1 MPKARLSYPDAK
13 SFYNILD
20 ALAKLVDEVNMVITN
35 EGVKAVALDPAHVAL
50 ITIELPPESFIEYSI
65 EEGDR
70 VELGFNVANTAKII
84 KRGKKGDKLDIEVTD
99 EYVRWSIVGAT
110 IKRYKVL
117 NLEVPVPEIP
127 ETSLEFKIRVAM
139 IVDPFKNALKDA
151 EAVGDTV
158 VLEAPDE
165 DTLIIRGEG
174 VAVAEARIKR
184 DTPAVVEFEV
194 KEPGKSVYSIDY
206 LKHVLSLTK
215 VADTIVIEFSQDMP
229 LRLQFQLPAGGRVTY
244 LLAPKMT

>member
-1 MPKARLSYPDAK
+1 LAKARLSYPDAK

-20 ALAKLVDEVNMVITN
+20 SLSKIVDEVNMTITPDK
-35 EGVKAVALDPAHVAL
+35 GVKAVAVDPAHVAL
-50 ITIELPPESFIEYSI
+50 IMIELPPESFIEY
-65 EEGDR
+65 EVEGDKA
-70 VELGFNVANTAKII
+70 ELGFNVANTAKIV
-84 KRGKKGDKLDIEVTD
+84 KRGKKGDKLDIEVTED
-99 EYVRWSIVGAT
+99 YVTWSIVGAT

-127 ETSLEFKIRVAM
+127 EAQLEFKVRVAM

-158 VLEAPDE
+158 EFETPDE
-165 DTLIIRGEG
+165 DTLIIRGVG
-174 VAVAEARIKR
+174 AAVAEAKVKR

-194 KEPGKSVYSIDY
+194 KEPSKAAYSIDY

-215 VADTIVIEFSQDMP
+215 VADTIVIEYASEMP
-229 LRLQFQLPAGGRVTY
+229 LRLQFQLPAGGKVTY
-244 LLAPKMT
+244 LLAPKVE

>member
-1 MPKARLSYPDAK
+1 MARARLSYPDAK

-20 ALAKLVDEVNMVITN
+20 ALSKLVDEVNMTITN

-50 ITIELPPESFIEYSI
+50 VTIELPPESFIEY
-65 EEGDR
+65 EVEGDK
-70 VELGFNVANTAKII
+70 VELGFNVANTSKII
-84 KRGKKGDKLDIEVTD
+84 KRGKKGDKLDIEVD
-99 EYVRWSIVGAT
+99 EDRVTWSIIGAT

-127 ETSLEFKIRVAM
+127 ETSLEFKIRVSM
-139 IVDPFKNALKDA
+139 IVDPFKNALRDA

-165 DTLIIRGEG
+165 DTFIIRGEG
-174 VAVAEARIKR
+174 VAVAEAKIKR

-194 KEPGKSVYSIDY
+194 KEPGRSAYSIDY

-215 VADTIVIEFSQDMP
+215 VADTITIEFSQDMP
-229 LRLQFQLPAGGRVTY
+229 LRLQFQLPAGGKVTY